1 MLGKALM
8 FGTPALVAIAIA
20 AGLFL
25 APAATV
31 SLLRALASGVIE
43 LARDA
48 VVWVKSNWWR
58 ALAVLCGVV
67 AVGLGLALQQEV
79 QDMEAKQLA
88 HDAAVIAIRNERDR
102 AFRER
107 DAASEALVS
116 YEERAAAD
124 YARITAELKA
134 QQEAN
139 ADAMADLR
147 AQEARAAKSKAA
159 WWRVY
164 EGRSDQCKAAQEAL
178 DVACKGLG
186 EL

>member
-1 MLGKALM
+1 MNLWPWLLAG
-8 FGTPALVAIAIA
+8 GIPAIALA
-20 AGLFL
+20 AGLVL
-25 APAATV
+25 APAATIG
-31 SLLRALASGVIE
+31 LLRAVARAVAG
-43 LARDA
+43 LARNA
-48 VVWVKSNWWR
+48 VDWSQANWWR
-58 ALAVLCGVV
+58 AACVAAAITAASLAFSAHEAEQQHAANEV
-67 AVGLGLALQQEV
+67 AFNAAL
-79 QDMEAKQLA
+79 
-88 HDAAVIAIRNERDR
+88 IAIQQERDR
-102 AFRER
+102 VSAER
-107 DAASEALVS
+107 DKAVADLAQHDMD
-116 YEERAAAD
+116 AAAE